1 MSKIFRSKNSLIL
14 PELHTI
20 FRFCFFVFLL
30 DASALYA
37 QNTITVHPQFIEYSG
52 TRHDIVTLKEIRR
65 PRIGLVLS
73 GGGARGVTH
82 VGVLK
87 VLEKYHIPVDLI
99 VGTSIGSLVGGLYA
113 SGYSTQQLQTLVD
126 TTNWPAVLSFADEAN
141 RTDLFVGQKQ
151 AADRNLLTIRF
162 DGLTPVIP
170 SALSSGQR
178 LTTFINQLTLQGIY
192 HPNHSFDELKIP
204 FRAVSTDMV
213 SGQRAVLASGNLAEA
228 LRASISIPL
237 LYSSVKRDSMEL
249 TDGGLISNIPVEVAR
264 DMNMDIVIA
273 VDVSSPLRTASQL
286 NAPWEVADQII
297 NIMAQLPNK
306 QSLEKA
312 TIVIKPDLEGHLA
325 TDFSGLDSLIAEGA
339 SAAEAKMPALL
350 DSIEEKQS
358 ANYFSGP
365 SADQRSI
372 KISDVSFQGS
382 ELPMNVQADLVSLT
396 AHKKVTIGLIKEKV
410 SFLYSRGNYR
420 DTYAEIELHDS
431 TASVKFV
438 NIPNPEIRSIE
449 LTGDSV
455 IAKEELLPFI
465 NQLKDKAANSDSTRA
480 ALNDILALYRD
491 RGYSLARIQSVQ
503 LDSTQGV
510 LRIAIDEGVIY
521 HMMVEGTTKSRDW
534 VIWRELPFTVGDI
547 FTVSNA
553 QQAIANLMAT
563 NLFDLVL
570 IDVRYIGDKTE
581 IVIKA
586 TEKKSELVGVGLR
599 IDNERDV
606 QPSVEIRDENFLG
619 AATELGAYFGGGLRN
634 RTYLVEFKANRIFN
648 SYYTFDLNSFYD
660 LKDIYT
666 YANDPTVQSP
676 ASFNRVRV
684 GEYRQIEDGGSFSLG
699 SQVERLGT
707 VTAEYRLGLNEI
719 NSLSG
724 TGYSTDKFMLQ
735 TLKLSSTIDTQDQ
748 FPFARSG
755 SLMNLSWETASSIGA
770 GEIGYSKLFL
780 SYEWFSTYL
789 EGQTLHPKIV
799 FGFADQTLPLSQQ
812 FYLGG
817 EDSFYGLNEDDSRGR
832 QIFVINVEYRAMLPV
847 KVFWDTYFTLRY
859 DFGSIWPEQQS
870 ISLRDLH
877 HGVGA
882 GIAVNTPAGK
892 ASFSVGRSFFVRR
905 DLLSQPLSLGPVMA
919 YFSFGYPLL

>member
-1 MSKIFRSKNSLIL
+1 MSKIFRFINSLIL
-14 PELHTI
+14 PELHII
-20 FRFCFFVFLL
+20 FRFCFYVFLL
-30 DASALYA
+30 DASALYG
-37 QNTITVHPQFIEYSG
+37 QSTITVHPRFVEYTG
-52 TRHDIVTLKEIRR
+52 DRRDVVPLKQIKR
-65 PRIGLVLS
+65 PKIGLVLS
-73 GGGARGVTH
+73 GGGARGITH

-87 VLEKYHIPVDLI
+87 ALEKYHIPIDLI

-113 SGYSTQQLQTLVD
+113 SGYSTGQLQTLVD
-126 TTNWPAVLSFADEAN
+126 TTNWATVLSFADEAD

-162 DGLTPVIP
+162 DGLAPVIP

-192 HPNHSFDELKIP
+192 HPHHSFDDLKIP
-204 FRAVSTDMV
+204 FRAVCTDMV
-213 SGQRAVLASGNLAEA
+213 SGQRTVLASGNLTEA

-237 LYSSVKRDSMEL
+237 LYISVKRDSMEL

-264 DMNMDIVIA
+264 DMKMDIIIA

-286 NAPWEVADQII
+286 NAPWEIADQII

-312 TIVIKPDLEGHLA
+312 TIVITPDLGGHLA
-325 TDFSGLDSLIAEGA
+325 TDFSGLDSLIAEGEG
-339 SAAEAKMPALL
+339 AAETKMPALL
-350 DSIEEKQS
+350 DSIQEKQS

-365 SADQRSI
+365 NVEQLSF
-372 KISDVSFQGS
+372 KISAVSFQGP
-382 ELPMNVQADLVSLT
+382 ELPQNIKADLASLT
-396 AHKKVTIGLIKEKV
+396 AGEKVTIGFIKEKV
-410 SFLYSRGNYR
+410 SSLYSRGYDR
-420 DTYAEIELHDS
+420 DAYAEIDLHDS

-438 NIPNPEIRSIE
+438 TIPNPEIRSIE

-465 NQLKDKAANSDSTRA
+465 SQLQNKPANSDSTRG

-521 HMMVEGTTKSRDW
+521 HMSVEGTMKSRDW

-553 QQAIANLMAT
+553 QHAIANIMAT
-563 NLFDLVL
+563 NLFDQVL
-570 IDVRYIGDKTE
+570 IDVRYIEDKTE
-581 IVIKA
+581 IVIKV
-586 TEKKSELVGVGLR
+586 TEKKSELAGVGLR
-599 IDNERDV
+599 IDNERDF
-606 QPSVEIRDENFLG
+606 QPSIEIRDENFLG

-634 RTYLVEFKANRIFN
+634 RKYLLEFKANRIFN
-648 SYYTFDLNSFYD
+648 SYYTFDLNSFYN

-666 YANDPTVQSP
+666 YDNDPTVQSP
-676 ASFNRVRV
+676 TSFNRVRV

-699 SQVERLGT
+699 TQVERLGT

-719 NSLSG
+719 NFLSG
-724 TGYSTDKFMLQ
+724 RGYSTDKFTLQ
-735 TLKLSSTIDTQDQ
+735 TIKLSSTIDTQDQ

-755 SLMNLSWETASSIGA
+755 SLMNISWETASSIGA
-770 GEIGYSKLFL
+770 GDIGYSKLFL

-832 QIFVINVEYRAMLPV
+832 QIFVINVEYRALLPV

-877 HGVGA
+877 HGIGA
-882 GIAVNTPAGK
+882 GFAVNTPAGK

-905 DLLSQPLSLGPVMA
+905 DLLSQPLSLGPVIA